1 MKRIQLFE
9 FEDFPWLPST
19 IRACVTRLIMVF
31 HRLIGSPEVIA
42 GRIKDLHRHRSF
54 SQIVDLASGS
64 GGPMPQVMELLKQDA
79 QTKQLN
85 LLLTDLH
92 PNPETVALFN
102 TEKFPRIRY
111 AATSTDAAD
120 LSQVPSGLKTMIAG
134 FHHLPPPAA
143 TRLLRSAQDTRTPL
157 LIFEVAENK
166 VPLLLWWLLL
176 PLSLVIMILMCLV
189 LTLFV
194 RPLTWQQVVFTYLI
208 PVVPIVY
215 AWDSQ
220 ATLVRTYTFA
230 DLRSMIGPLETEEY
244 LWEMGPGK
252 KADGKSVGYYV
263 SGRPLKN

>member
-31 HRLIGSPEVIA
+31 HRLIGSPQVIA
-42 GRIKDLHRHRSF
+42 GMIRRMKEDLDF
-54 SQIVDLASGS
+54 KQVVDLASGS
-64 GGPMPQVMELLKQDA
+64 GGPMPQVMDLLRQHKSTRD
-79 QTKQLN
+79 LP

-102 TEKFPRIRY
+102 AGEGNLQYHPG
-111 AATSTDAAD
+111 SVDAAD
-120 LSQVPSGLKTMIAG
+120 LNAVPKGLKTMIAG

-143 TRLLRSAQDTRTPL
+143 RRLLHSAQASKTPL

-166 VPLLLWWLLL
+166 IPLFVWWLFL
-176 PLSLVIMILMCLV
+176 PLSLVIMVVMCLV

-194 RPLTWQQVVFTYLI
+194 RPLTWQQLLFTYLI
-208 PVVPIVY
+208 PVIPIVY

-220 ATLVRTYTFA
+220 ATLVRTYTFD
-230 DLRSMIGPLETEEY
+230 DLRSMIGPLETETY
-244 LWEMGPGK
+244 RWQMGPGK

-263 SGRPLKN
+263 MGMPK